1 MQKENEKYQKVV
13 YKDKEYVIIM
23 YTYDSGYCELKES
36 NGWNF
41 ILVPEAELS
50 NNTKN

>member
-1 MQKENEKYQKVV
+1 MQEENEKYRMVV
-13 YKDKEYVIIM
+13 YRDKEYIIM

-41 ILVPEAELS
+41 LLVPEAELS
-50 NNTKN
+50 VTSKK